1 MNRFTPIEIAAAKA
15 GPRRRKR
22 RYWAF
27 LSYAHEDSRAAAK
40 LHNMLERYRVPK
52 ALVGSPHPL
61 GTIPKRLAPVFRDR
75 QELAA
80 SSNLGREIK
89 EALEVSNCFIVLCSP
104 EAARSR
110 WVDQEIR
117 DFKQL
122 HGEDRVF
129 AAILDGE
136 PFSGDDATEC
146 FPPALRYRTGSDGL
160 DTSEPAEPIAAD
172 LRVEGDGWRGGFLK
186 LVAGMLDVGLDDL
199 VQRDQ
204 QRRQKR
210 MAWMAAASL
219 AGMTVT
225 SGLALFA
232 LDARN
237 TAREERRQAEGLVE
251 FMLGD
256 LKGKL
261 EPIGKLEALDGV
273 GAKILAYYS
282 KQDAAD
288 LDDAGLLQR
297 SRALTLTAQVA
308 FARQDFEAAER
319 LYRQALAGT
328 AEAVERNP
336 DDAQRLFDH
345 AQNVFYLSELARLR
359 GRMDEAEAA
368 TREYQRL
375 ADRMVAIDPANLKW
389 RMETVYAAENMAIV
403 LLNKRQFAETSRR
416 MEAVL
421 GPMSAIA
428 RANPGNSEYQRELS
442 NVLAWLADAKR
453 DDGHLAEARSI
464 RERQIGLLTSR
475 LSSHGSN
482 VQFQDPLLVARRAL
496 GNLLADTGQFDRSA
510 EQFRLAIA
518 EADKLIQV
526 EPENGVWKGYSAAA
540 HLESARV
547 LIQLDRITEAK
558 GRADA
563 GCSLVAEMRR
573 RAPNASDW
581 HEAQT
586 NCETVRARL
595 ALADGNLGEALA
607 RARAALQ
614 SAKGEQSVDALKP
627 RYRIAASYRL
637 IGDIQRRQGD
647 QQAARIAWAEGLAQL
662 PSNAPERPRELG
674 ERANLLERLGQEREA
689 KALQSRLAKIGF
701 RDQSRIG

>member
-1 MNRFTPIEIAAAKA
+1 MNRFTPIAIVAAKA
-15 GPRRRKR
+15 GRRGRKR

-27 LSYAHEDSRAAAK
+27 LSYAHEDSKAAAK

-61 GTIPKRLAPVFRDR
+61 GTIPKRLVPVFRDR

-89 EALEVSNCFIVLCSP
+89 EALVVSNCFIVLCSP
-104 EAARSR
+104 PAAKSR

-117 DFKQL
+117 DFKRL

-129 AAILDGE
+129 AAILAGE
-136 PFSGDDATEC
+136 PFSGDEATEC
-146 FPPALRYRTGSDGL
+146 FPPALRYRTGPDGT

-186 LVAGMLDVGLDDL
+186 LVAGMLDVGLDDI

-273 GAKILAYYS
+273 GSKILAYYS

-308 FARQDFEAAER
+308 FARQDFESAER

-328 AEAVERNP
+328 GEAVQRNP

-345 AQNVFYLSELARLR
+345 AQNVYYISELARLR
-359 GRMDEAEAA
+359 GRTDEAEAA

-375 ADRMVAIDPANLKW
+375 ADRMVAIDPANMKW

-403 LLNKRQFAETSRR
+403 LFNKRQFSETSRR

-428 RANPGNSEYQRELS
+428 RANPGNNEYQRELS

-453 DDGHLAEARSI
+453 DQGHLAEAKAV
-464 RERQIGLLTSR
+464 RERQIRLLTGR
-475 LSSHGSN
+475 LASDGPN

-496 GNLLADTGQFDRSA
+496 GNLLADSGQFEQSS

-526 EPENGVWKGYSAAA
+526 EPENGIWKGYSAAA
-540 HLESARV
+540 QLELARV
-547 LIQLDRITEAK
+547 LLQRDRITEAK

-563 GCSLVAEMRR
+563 GCALVAEMRR

-581 HEAQT
+581 QEAQT
-586 NCETVRARL
+586 NCDLVQARL
-595 ALADGNLGEALA
+595 ALADGSLDQALDYA
-607 RARAALQ
+607 RRTLE
-614 SAKGEQSVDALKP
+614 SAKGERSADPLKP

-637 IGDIQRRQGD
+637 MGDILRRQGD
-647 QQAARIAWAEGLAQL
+647 REGARQAWAEGVGQL
-662 PSNAPERPRELG
+662 PSNVSERPRELS
-674 ERANLLERLGQEREA
+674 ERAGLLERLGRAREA
-689 KALQSRLAKIGF
+689 QILNSRLRKMGF
-701 RDQSRIG
+701 RDQNRIG